1 MKKSTTL
8 KAAAFLAC
16 GLAAAACTHRPDNL
30 SACWSFD
37 EPSGGFA
44 TETVSG
50 KTDSIRYIFLEREPH
65 SDPVRR
71 QGVKGNALD
80 FDGFS
85 SYIRRDASGFR
96 FPEGSF
102 TISVWVAPRAFE
114 HGDEGKLSAIINQ
127 QDPEQKKGFVLG
139 IFRHGKWSFQMGDGN
154 EWCEIWDDGHPIPRR
169 EWSFLTASFNAG
181 QKCLSLYLNGEKI
194 VSQTIVAGKVQ
205 PADEPLIIGRHNQ
218 PARDGRTLL
227 NMFCGLM
234 DELSIFNEAMDD
246 KAVRQLFRSYSKPW
260 GRRIPAL
267 SYGDIKID
275 REKYR
280 NDPNRP
286 QLHANPP
293 GHWMNEP
300 HAPFY
305 YNGKYHLTYQ
315 HNPTGP
321 YWHNIH
327 WGHWVS
333 DDLVHWKD
341 VPEAIFPEDNE
352 VAPDGIWS
360 GSATFDAEGRPVLVY
375 TFGNWSKE
383 RNQGVALA
391 FPKDPSD
398 PELKAWSP
406 LPRTTIEQ
414 QEGQGIT
421 GEFRDPFAWRD
432 AESGKWYMLVGSGIS
447 GKGGTAW
454 AYESGNLTDWSPKGA
469 FYLSDYDAYP
479 FLGDKWELPVF
490 LPLGK
495 YPDGETRYV
504 FIVSPKGYRQ
514 NVEVYYWL
522 GRFDRENCRF
532 IPDDAEPL
540 YWDYGGNRF
549 IGPSGFIDPKG
560 RALIFTVVG
569 GSGTGWA
576 GTCGFPS
583 HIFLDADGKLGVR
596 PIEEL
601 SSLRKRSLLSRENI
615 SVEEARTAAAV
626 IKGDLLEIEL
636 EMELRGASRAGLS
649 VRRSPDGQ
657 EETLLYHDVRDGKL
671 LGDTS
676 KSSVQGGRFSG
687 FRRRSTDERE
697 ELRNRFTL
705 EPGESLKMHVFVDK
719 SLIQAYVNDRN
730 TITTW
735 AYPSLPESNRIG
747 IIADGSAF
755 VKALR
760 IWELQ
765 SIYY

>member
-1 MKKSTTL
+1 MSSMKKTV
-8 KAAAFLAC
+8 FLAC
-16 GLAAAACTHRPDNL
+16 GILAAVACDRYPQAPAARWT
-30 SACWSFD
+30 FD
-37 EPSGGFA
+37 EPSGV
-44 TETVSG
+44 TTLETVG
-50 KTDSIRYIFLEREPH
+50 RRTDSIRYIFLEREPF

-71 QGVKGNALD
+71 KGVAGNALD

-85 SYIRRDASGFR
+85 SYISRDTADFR
-96 FPEGSF
+96 FPDESF

-114 HGDEGKLSAIINQ
+114 HGDEDKLSAIINQ
-127 QDPEQKKGFVLG
+127 QDKEQNQGFALG
-139 IFRHGKWSFQMGDGN
+139 LFRHGKWSFQMGDGR
-154 EWCEIWDDGHPIPRR
+154 EWFEIWDNGHPVPRR
-169 EWSFLTASFNAG
+169 KWSFLTVTFNAG
-181 QKCLSLYLNGEKI
+181 QGILSLYLNGEKI
-194 VSQTIVAGKVQ
+194 STKTTTACKVRPAGV
-205 PADEPLIIGRHNQ
+205 PLMIGRHNQ
-218 PARDGRTLL
+218 PAKDGRTLL

-234 DELSIFNEAMDD
+234 DDLSIFGRALND
-246 KAVRQLFRSYSKPW
+246 KEVRQFFHSYSRPW
-260 GRRIPAL
+260 TQQIPDL
-267 SYGDIKID
+267 SYEDIKID

-280 NDPNRP
+280 NDPYRP

-341 VPEAIFPEDNE
+341 VPEAIFPEDND

-360 GSATFDAEGRPVLVY
+360 GSATFDAEGKPVLVY

-391 FPKDPSD
+391 FPKDPAD
-398 PELKAWSP
+398 PDLKEWNT

-421 GEFRDPFAWRD
+421 GEFRDPFVWRD
-432 AESGKWYMLVGSGIS
+432 GQSGKWYMLVGSGIP
-447 GKGGTAW
+447 GEGGTAW
-454 AYESGNLTDWSPKGA
+454 AYESENVTDWNLKGP
-469 FYLSDYDAYP
+469 FYLSDYEAYP

-490 LPLGK
+490 LPLGQ

-522 GRFDRENCRF
+522 GRFDQENCRF
-532 IPDDAEPL
+532 VPDDEEPF

-583 HIFLDADGKLGVR
+583 HIFLDEEGKLGVK
-596 PIEEL
+596 PVEEL
-601 SSLRKRSLLSRENI
+601 ASLRKSSLLSIENV
-615 SVEEARTAAAV
+615 SVEEARSAV
-626 IKGDLLEIEL
+626 AGISGDLLEIEL
-636 EMELRGASRAGLS
+636 EIDLADATRAGLA
-649 VRRSPDGQ
+649 VRQSPDGR
-657 EETLLYHDVRDGKL
+657 EETLLYHDTETGKL

-676 KSSVQGGRFSG
+676 KSSVQGGRFAG

-697 ELRNRFTL
+697 ALRNHFTL
-705 EPGESLKMHVFVDK
+705 APGETLKMHVFVDK

-730 TITTW
+730 SITTW
-735 AYPSLPESNRIG
+735 AFPTLPESKGIG
-747 IIADGSAF
+747 IVADGNAV